1 MIGVAQFPPPSFLEK
16 DNSNLSKDAEWANL
30 YHIGMNLQFSINFGR
45 FGRFLPIFVFGL
57 FSEMS
62 YSFCALS

>member
-1 MIGVAQFPPPSFLEK
+1 MIGVAQFPLPFLEK
-16 DNSNLSKDAEWANL
+16 GNSNLSKDADWANL
-30 YHIGMNLQFSINFGR
+30 YHIGVNLQFSINVGR

-57 FSEMS
+57 LSEMS